1 MNRLLTIAEQTKSER
16 EVILTLMII
25 TFNFLTNVDI
35 NTGTV
40 DEK

>member
-25 TFNFLTNVDI
+25 TFNVHTNIDI
-35 NTGTV
+35 NTGTIN
-40 DEK
+40 EK